1 MKEDI
6 KQGLLNLQREKLDQ
20 LKAAVRSVRVDE
32 IVLHMQDIND
42 ALLRTLQN
50 EEEGLYKLKL
60 IEAIRKNYEF
70 LVKVADVPFNLPVL
84 QEDKVTPTVQTI
96 SFLDDGNTIN
106 IN

>member
-96 SFLDDGNTIN
+96 SFLDDRNTIN